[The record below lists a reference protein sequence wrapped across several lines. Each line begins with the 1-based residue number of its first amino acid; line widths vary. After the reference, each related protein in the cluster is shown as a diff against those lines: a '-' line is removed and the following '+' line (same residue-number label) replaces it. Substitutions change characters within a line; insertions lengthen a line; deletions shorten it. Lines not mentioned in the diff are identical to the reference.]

1 MGDELLNKVEELRV
15 IPVVTLP
22 NAECAKPLA
31 DALREG
37 GIACA
42 EITFRTASAEAGLRA
57 LGRIADKLDPQR
69 CPVIRNTK
77 DLTRRLF
84 GVGAQHRAEPFV
96 HSGE

>member
-57 LGRIADKLDPQR
+57 LGGEDDFHA
-69 CPVIRNTK
+69 
-77 DLTRRLF
+77 
-84 GVGAQHRAEPFV
+84 GVRGNAFQAFPLAAQNRYLNAF
-96 HSGE
+96 SG